1 MPPSAKHFAQ
11 GLLVA
16 DPADRLGSVERGG
29 PRELRDSAFFA
40 PMDFVRLVRRDLPAP
55 FVPRIDNSTD
65 TRHCQDEETV
75 ELPEADAAAILA
87 ARKENKELHI
97 NFPEFDLMD
106 IDEAWV
112 PRRARA
118 SKEG

>member
-1 MPPSAKHFAQ
+1 
-11 GLLVA
+11 
-16 DPADRLGSVERGG
+16 
-29 PRELRDSAFFA
+29 
-40 PMDFVRLVRRDLPAP
+40 MDFVRLVRRDLPAP